1 MLVHIPTY
9 GYRQMLNKT
18 DKFIVF
24 TLIIHWATVIP
35 KLTQAICELDE
46 QMLRTGIVLFPL
58 VLPC

>member
-1 MLVHIPTY
+1 
-9 GYRQMLNKT
+9 MLNKT